1 MVETY
6 IVIFAG
12 MGLATA
18 LVADP
23 SQDRERRKPGPAEI
37 HPRSRLVASFLFLA
51 TVTAAALDAGRF
63 HWTQRIT
70 VTMQIAALAFLILAA
85 GLEVWAM
92 AVNPFFSTAIRLQT
106 DRGHRLV
113 SRGPYRLVRH
123 PGYLAMAFIMPMTA
137 LALGSVIALIPALC
151 YSAMILWRTE
161 MEDEFLTEQF
171 AGYSAYAERVRYQLI
186 PGLW

>member
-37 HPRSRLVASFLFLA
+37 HPSSRLVASFLFLA

-63 HWTQRIT
+63 HWTQGIT

-92 AVNPFFSTAIRLQT
+92 AVNPFFSTAIRIQT
-106 DRGHRLV
+106 DRGH
-113 SRGPYRLVRH
+113 
-123 PGYLAMAFIMPMTA
+123 
-137 LALGSVIALIPALC
+137 
-151 YSAMILWRTE
+151 
-161 MEDEFLTEQF
+161 Q
-171 AGYSAYAERVRYQLI
+171 
-186 PGLW
+186 